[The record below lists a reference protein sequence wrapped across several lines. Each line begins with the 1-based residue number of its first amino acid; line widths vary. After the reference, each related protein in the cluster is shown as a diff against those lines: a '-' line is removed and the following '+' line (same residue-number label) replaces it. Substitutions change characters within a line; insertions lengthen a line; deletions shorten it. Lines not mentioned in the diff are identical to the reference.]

1 MSEQGTL
8 DIAELAQLESELN
21 AAARTKPPVQLVNK
35 SQEAPETKS
44 QWLPV
49 GAVIGDPNKTRA
61 EIPHPTP
68 VLDALRAAANNPE
81 LSEQDRASARE
92 CLRVS
97 FHE

>member
-1 MSEQGTL
+1 MSEESTAA
-8 DIAELAQLESELN
+8 IAELAQLERDLK
-21 AAARTKPPVQLVNK
+21 AGAQPKPVQLVNNPP
-35 SQEAPETKS
+35 QPAH
-44 QWLPV
+44 WPV
-49 GAVIGDPNKTRA
+49 GYIQGDPNKTRA
-61 EIPHPTP
+61 DIPHPTP